1 MSDNTEYN
9 TEGNGDSHHAERD
22 KRPCLIVIRGDF
34 IGQVHELSDDVTT
47 LGRSDEIDIVV
58 SHPSIS
64 RRHALILKRTDGFQ
78 ITDLNSTNGTFVN
91 KYRVEQPVKLT
102 EGDKLTLGEVTFK
115 FSYQDEDDTK
125 YHMMLR
131 NMAVK
136 DGLTRIYNKR
146 YFDEALEKEYD
157 YNKRNKS
164 GLGIVFFDIDRFKE
178 VNDNY
183 GHPAGDLV
191 LKSLAALVENEARGY
206 DVFARYGGDEFVFL
220 MRGASLDAAV
230 VLAER
235 VRKAV
240 EVHRFEYD
248 GEILSIT
255 ISAGV
260 SHWNGD
266 DSIAS
271 GTDLLKLVDVELYK
285 AKGAGKNQT
294 KYLKD

>member
-1 MSDNTEYN
+1 MSDNTEY
-9 TEGNGDSHHAERD
+9 TSQGDDDVHHSDRD
-22 KRPCLIVIRGDF
+22 KRPCLIMIRGDF
-34 IGQVHELSDDVTT
+34 IGQVYELNGDVTT
-47 LGRSDEIDIVV
+47 LGRSDDIDVVV
-58 SHPSIS
+58 SHSSIS
-64 RRHALILKRTDGFQ
+64 RRHALILKRIDGFQ

-91 KYRVEQPVKLT
+91 KYRVEQPVRLT

-146 YFDEALEKEYD
+146 YFDEALEKEYE

-164 GLGIVFFDIDRFKE
+164 GLSIVFFDIDHFKT
-178 VNDNY
+178 VNDDY

-191 LKSLAALVENEARGY
+191 LKNLAALVENEVRGY

-220 MRGASLDAAV
+220 MRGTSLDAAV

-240 EVHRFEYD
+240 DAHRFEYD
-248 GEILSIT
+248 GEVLNLT
-255 ISAGV
+255 ISSGV
-260 SHWNGD
+260 THWNGD
-266 DSIAS
+266 DDISS
-271 GTDLLKLVDVELYK
+271 GKDLLKLVDAELYK

-294 KYLKD
+294 RF

>member
-1 MSDNTEYN
+1 M
-9 TEGNGDSHHAERD
+9 
-22 KRPCLIVIRGDF
+22 IRGDF
-34 IGQVHELSDDVTT
+34 IGQVHELNTDVTT
-47 LGRSDEIDIVV
+47 LGRSDDIDVV
-58 SHPSIS
+58 ISHPSIS
-64 RRHALILKRTDGFQ
+64 RRHALILKRMDGFQ

-91 KYRVEQPVKLT
+91 KYRVVQPVKLN

-115 FSYQDEDDTK
+115 FSFQDEDDTE

-146 YFDEALEKEYD
+146 YFEEALEKEFD

-164 GLGIVFFDIDRFKE
+164 GLSIVFFDIDQFKN
-178 VNDNY
+178 VNDEF

-191 LKSLAALVENEARGY
+191 LKNLAALIENEARGY

-240 EVHRFEYD
+240 ETHRFEYD
-248 GEILSIT
+248 GEALNIT
-255 ISAGV
+255 ISVGV
-260 SHWNGD
+260 SHWDGD
-266 DSIAS
+266 DSVAS
-271 GTDLLKLVDVELYK
+271 GTDLLKLVDAEMYK
-285 AKGAGKNQT
+285 AKHAGKNQT
-294 KYLKD
+294 HYQGG

>member
-1 MSDNTEYN
+1 MSDNTEY
-9 TEGNGDSHHAERD
+9 TSQGDDDTHHSDRD
-22 KRPCLIVIRGDF
+22 KRPCLIMIRGDF
-34 IGQVHELSDDVTT
+34 IGQVHELNGDVTT
-47 LGRSDEIDIVV
+47 LGRSDDIDVVV

-91 KYRVEQPVKLT
+91 KYRVEQPVRLT

-115 FSYQDEDDTK
+115 FSYQDEDDTR

-164 GLGIVFFDIDRFKE
+164 GLGIVFFDIDHFKT

-191 LKSLAALVENEARGY
+191 LKNLAALVENEARGY

-240 EVHRFEYD
+240 EAHVFEYD
-248 GEILSIT
+248 GEVLSVT
-255 ISAGV
+255 ISLGV

-266 DSIAS
+266 DSIS
-271 GTDLLKLVDVELYK
+271 NGQDLLKLVDAELYK

-294 KYLKD
+294 RFLEA

>member
-1 MSDNTEYN
+1 MSDNTEYTSQEN
-9 TEGNGDSHHAERD
+9 NDSDHTDRD
-22 KRPCLIVIRGDF
+22 KRPCLIMIRGDF
-34 IGQVHELSDDVTT
+34 IGQVHELNGDVTT
-47 LGRSDEIDIVV
+47 LGRSDDIDVV
-58 SHPSIS
+58 ISHPSIS

-91 KYRVEQPVKLT
+91 KYRVEQPVKLN

-115 FSYQDEDDTK
+115 FSYQDEDDTQ

-146 YFDEALEKEYD
+146 FFDEALEKEYD
-157 YNKRNKS
+157 YNLRNRS
-164 GLGIVFFDIDRFKE
+164 GLSIVFFDIDHFKE
-178 VNDNY
+178 VNDTF

-191 LKSLAALVENEARGY
+191 LKNLAALIEKEARGY

-240 EVHRFEYD
+240 EEYKLEYD
-248 GEILSIT
+248 GQTVNVT
-255 ISAGV
+255 ISVGV
-260 SHWNGD
+260 THWNGD
-266 DSIAS
+266 DSIAN
-271 GTDLLKLVDVELYK
+271 GTELLKLVDAEMYK
-285 AKGAGKNQT
+285 AKHGGKNQT
-294 KYLKD
+294 RYLK